1 MAQHETSDCR
11 TAVDAKL
18 TELMLYAKELC
29 PSAVVDIS
37 SLRYEDEDGHV
48 EVFPPPSL
56 SDIEVDR
63 MELMLA
69 SRSAEIFDQTG
80 LYIVCAVLD
89 PNPSIGVR
97 STWIGCGPHSVFHHE
112 ICQENNGHNNG
123 PRLAGAIDTFRRE
136 SSRGS

>member
-1 MAQHETSDCR
+1 MAQHETSDRR

-29 PSAVVDIS
+29 PSAVVDTS

-56 SDIEVDR
+56 SDIAVDR

-89 PNPSIGVR
+89 P
-97 STWIGCGPHSVFHHE
+97 T
-112 ICQENNGHNNG
+112 
-123 PRLAGAIDTFRRE
+123 PR
-136 SSRGS
+136 

>member
-1 MAQHETSDCR
+1 MAQHETSDRR

-37 SLRYEDEDGHV
+37 SLQYEDEDGHV

-56 SDIEVDR
+56 ADIEVDR

-89 PNPSIGVR
+89 P
-97 STWIGCGPHSVFHHE
+97 T
-112 ICQENNGHNNG
+112 
-123 PRLAGAIDTFRRE
+123 PR
-136 SSRGS
+136 

>member
-48 EVFPPPSL
+48 EVFPPSSL

-89 PNPSIGVR
+89 P
-97 STWIGCGPHSVFHHE
+97 T
-112 ICQENNGHNNG
+112 
-123 PRLAGAIDTFRRE
+123 PR
-136 SSRGS
+136 